1 MAFNYKKYKAAQFIS
16 PILNSSPNKAG
27 KLLKGLKTVGR
38 AFTLPAL
45 IIEEAAFG
53 AADLML
59 TGWKAMGTG
68 PARGGSGGGGKETV
82 KEKETRESK
91 EGKVVKGG
99 TQRFLGTVD

>member
-1 MAFNYKKYKAAQFIS
+1 MAFNYKKYKAAQFNS
-16 PILNSSPNKAG
+16 PIKANG

-91 EGKVVKGG
+91 KEK
-99 TQRFLGTVD
+99 Q